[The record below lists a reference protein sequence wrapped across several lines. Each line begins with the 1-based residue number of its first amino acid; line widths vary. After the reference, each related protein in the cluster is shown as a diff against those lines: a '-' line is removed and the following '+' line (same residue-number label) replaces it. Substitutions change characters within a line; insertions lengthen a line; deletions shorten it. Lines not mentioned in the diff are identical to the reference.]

1 MILIREFARARN
13 FFVFQVA
20 YQEQFL
26 GHLEFQRL
34 GICFQSKNRQHRI
47 RIGMV
52 VVGSPFLACRMVLE
66 LEHTLVVEEHMEL
79 VCMVVEVGL
88 LFFQF

>member
-1 MILIREFARARN
+1 M
-13 FFVFQVA
+13 FQVA

-34 GICFQSKNRQHRI
+34 GICFQSRNQLHRI
-47 RIGMV
+47 QIGMV
-52 VVGSPFLACRMVLE
+52 VEGILFLVCRMVLE
-66 LEHTLVVEEHMEL
+66 LGHTLVVEEHMEL